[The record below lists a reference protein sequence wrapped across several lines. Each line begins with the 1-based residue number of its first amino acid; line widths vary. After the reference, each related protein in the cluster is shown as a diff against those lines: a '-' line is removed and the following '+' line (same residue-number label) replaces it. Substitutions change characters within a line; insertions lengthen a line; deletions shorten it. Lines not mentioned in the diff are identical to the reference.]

1 MAVVGVGV
9 ASVGVGCGGAT
20 PPEERISDDRS
31 GTGRAHRSIG
41 IRAGSGRRNFGMPRC
56 PRAPHPGEWH
66 PLRPQRYHGANGPG
80 RIEPPAVL
88 TPIFLDAPGQFG
100 DSAAADERIGVKNP
114 SRARLRGK
122 EDVRTRIPSAP
133 APLRHR
139 DPAPEAPSSRF
150 SAARAALPY
159 PTIPPTGLGG
169 VRSSEWRP
177 ISLSPSRKTS
187 DLPPGIG
194 ISIGPPILISTKQQF
209 SKTTQQH
216 DCTTTQ
222 QHNTTGKQKTMT
234 SVSTEV
240 SQSVLKSVSTD
251 VNQSVGLFE

>member
-9 ASVGVGCGGAT
+9 APVGVGCGGAT
-20 PPEERISDDRS
+20 PPEERISDDCS
-31 GTGRAHRSIG
+31 GTGRARRGIG
-41 IRAGSGRRNFGMPRC
+41 IRAGSGRRSFGMPRC
-56 PRAPHPGEWH
+56 SRSSSPGRMH
-66 PLRPQRYHGANGPG
+66 PLRPQRYHGADGPG
-80 RIEPPAVL
+80 RIEPQAVL

-100 DSAAADERIGVKNP
+100 DSAAAGERIGVKNP
-114 SRARLRGK
+114 SRAGLRVK

-159 PTIPPTGLGG
+159 PTIPPTGLEG
-169 VRSSEWRP
+169 VRSSERRP
-177 ISLSPSRKTS
+177 ASPPPSRKTS

-194 ISIGPPILISTKQQF
+194 ISIGPPILISTKQQV

-222 QHNTTGKQKTMT
+222 QQNKTA
-234 SVSTEV
+234 
-240 SQSVLKSVSTD
+240 QLR
-251 VNQSVGLFE
+251 NRRP